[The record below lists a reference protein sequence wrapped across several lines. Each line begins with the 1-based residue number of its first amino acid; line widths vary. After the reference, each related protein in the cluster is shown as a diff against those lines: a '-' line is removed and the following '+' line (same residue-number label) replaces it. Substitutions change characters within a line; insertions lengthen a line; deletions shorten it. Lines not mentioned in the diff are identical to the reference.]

1 MTIEDQDIVYP
12 GDPGLNDPAAFPA
25 RLEALIGGM
34 SVRAFA
40 RKAGVSDTFLR
51 QCLAGRT
58 EPTRTKLLA
67 IAEAG
72 GTTVEWIATGRAEP
86 SDQPAVADRPPID
99 RELLESIIEIAEQVR
114 RREQA
119 RGRPQRTRCTPV
131 PIANRYHAKRST
143 GSSPARCERVRAEVS
158 HARRRGRDVG
168 EWPRYRPR

>member
-1 MTIEDQDIVYP
+1 MTIENHDAIYP
-12 GDPGLNDPAAFPA
+12 GRPELQDPAAFPA

-72 GTTVEWIATGRAEP
+72 GTTVEWIATGRSGSAEQTAP
-86 SDQPAVADRPPID
+86 GEQAPID
-99 RELLESIIEIAEQVR
+99 RDLLESIIEITEQVLADAGGTLAASR
-114 RREQA
+114 KARLICALYDMHAGAGRQSISRETIHRLVA
-119 RGRPQRTRCTPV
+119 
-131 PIANRYHAKRST
+131 ST
-143 GSSPARCERVRAEVS
+143 V
-158 HARRRGRDVG
+158 
-168 EWPRYRPR
+168 

>member
-12 GDPGLNDPAAFPA
+12 GSPGLNDPAAFPA

-72 GTTVEWIATGRAEP
+72 GTTVEWIATGRTEP
-86 SDQPAVADRPPID
+86 SDQPAVAERPPVD
-99 RELLESIIEIAEQVR
+99 RELLESIIEIAEQVLDDAGSR
-114 RREQA
+114 LAAGRKA
-119 RGRPQRTRCTPV
+119 RLISALYEMHAG
-131 PIANRYHAKRST
+131 ANRESISRETIQRLVAST
-143 GSSPARCERVRAEVS
+143 V
-158 HARRRGRDVG
+158 
-168 EWPRYRPR
+168 

>member
-12 GDPGLNDPAAFPA
+12 GSPGLNDPAAFPD

-72 GTTVEWIATGRAEP
+72 GTTVEWIATGRGET
-86 SDQPAVADRPPID
+86 SDQPGIGERPAVDRD
-99 RELLESIIEIAEQVR
+99 LLESIIEIAEQVLEDAGSR
-114 RREQA
+114 LASGRKARLISALYDMHAGADRESISRETIHRLVA
-119 RGRPQRTRCTPV
+119 
-131 PIANRYHAKRST
+131 ST
-143 GSSPARCERVRAEVS
+143 V
-158 HARRRGRDVG
+158 
-168 EWPRYRPR
+168 

>member
-1 MTIEDQDIVYP
+1 MTIEDNEIVYP
-12 GDPGLNDPAAFPA
+12 GNPGLNDPAAFPA

-86 SDQPAVADRPPID
+86 SSQPAPAVADRLPID
-99 RELLESIIEIAEQVR
+99 RELLESIIEIAEQVLEDAGSR
-114 RREQA
+114 LSAGRKA
-119 RGRPQRTRCTPV
+119 RL
-131 PIANRYHAKRST
+131 ISALYEMHA
-143 GSSPARCERVRAEVS
+143 GSSRESISRETIHRLVASTV
-158 HARRRGRDVG
+158 
-168 EWPRYRPR
+168 

>member
-12 GDPGLNDPAAFPA
+12 GSPGLDDPAAFPA
-25 RLEALIGGM
+25 RLEALIGAM

-72 GTTVEWIATGRAEP
+72 GTTVEWVATGRSEPAAHPPVAE
-86 SDQPAVADRPPID
+86 RPPID
-99 RELLESIIEIAEQVR
+99 RELLESIIEIAEQVLDDAGSR
-114 RREQA
+114 LAAGRKARLISALYEMHAGTNRESISRETIHRLVA
-119 RGRPQRTRCTPV
+119 
-131 PIANRYHAKRST
+131 ST
-143 GSSPARCERVRAEVS
+143 V
-158 HARRRGRDVG
+158 
-168 EWPRYRPR
+168 

>member
-12 GDPGLNDPAAFPA
+12 GSPGLNDPAEFPA

-72 GTTVEWIATGRAEP
+72 GTTVEWIATGRSERA
-86 SDQPAVADRPPID
+86 DQSAVPAHPPLD
-99 RELLESIIEIAEQVR
+99 RELLESIIEIAEQVLDDAGSR
-114 RREQA
+114 LAADRKA
-119 RGRPQRTRCTPV
+119 RLISALYEMHDG
-131 PIANRYHAKRST
+131 ANRDSISRTTIQRLVAST
-143 GSSPARCERVRAEVS
+143 V
-158 HARRRGRDVG
+158 
-168 EWPRYRPR
+168 

>member
-1 MTIEDQDIVYP
+1 MTIEDHDIVRS
-12 GDPGLNDPAAFPA
+12 GSPGLNDPAAFPA

-86 SDQPAVADRPPID
+86 SRQPVIEERPSVD
-99 RELLESIIEIAEQVR
+99 RELLESVIEIADQVLDEAGTR
-114 RREQA
+114 LTAGRKARLITALYDMHAGASRESISRETIHRLVA
-119 RGRPQRTRCTPV
+119 
-131 PIANRYHAKRST
+131 ST
-143 GSSPARCERVRAEVS
+143 V
-158 HARRRGRDVG
+158 
-168 EWPRYRPR
+168 

>member
-1 MTIEDQDIVYP
+1 VTIEDQDIVYP
-12 GDPGLNDPAAFPA
+12 GNPGLNDPAAFPA

-72 GTTVEWIATGRAEP
+72 GTTVEWIATGRADGGDP
-86 SDQPAVADRPPID
+86 PAVAERPPLD
-99 RELLESIIEIAEQVR
+99 RELLESIIEVAEQVL
-114 RREQA
+114 EEA
-119 RGRPQRTRCTPV
+119 GTRLA
-131 PIANRYHAKRST
+131 ANRKARLISALYDMHAGTDRDAISRETIHRLVAST
-143 GSSPARCERVRAEVS
+143 V
-158 HARRRGRDVG
+158 
-168 EWPRYRPR
+168 

>member
-12 GDPGLNDPAAFPA
+12 GSPGLNDPAAFPA

-72 GTTVEWIATGRAEP
+72 GTTVEWIATGRTDS
-86 SDQPAVADRPPID
+86 SDQPAIGERPSID
-99 RELLESIIEIAEQVR
+99 RDLLESIIEIAEQVLHDAGTR
-114 RREQA
+114 LAAGHKARLITALYDMHAGADRESISRETIHRLVA
-119 RGRPQRTRCTPV
+119 
-131 PIANRYHAKRST
+131 ST
-143 GSSPARCERVRAEVS
+143 V
-158 HARRRGRDVG
+158 
-168 EWPRYRPR
+168 

>member
-12 GDPGLNDPAAFPA
+12 DSSGLKDPAAFPA
-25 RLEALIGGM
+25 RLEALIGDM

-72 GTTVEWIATGRAEP
+72 GTTVEWIATGRAEANDP
-86 SDQPAVADRPPID
+86 PAIAERSPID
-99 RELLESIIEIAEQVR
+99 RELLESIIEIAEQVLEDAGSR
-114 RREQA
+114 LAAGRKA
-119 RGRPQRTRCTPV
+119 RL
-131 PIANRYHAKRST
+131 ISALYEMHA
-143 GSSPARCERVRAEVS
+143 GSSLESISRETIHRLVASTV
-158 HARRRGRDVG
+158 
-168 EWPRYRPR
+168 

>member
-1 MTIEDQDIVYP
+1 VTIEDQDIVYP
-12 GDPGLNDPAAFPA
+12 GSPGLNDPAAFPD

-72 GTTVEWIATGRAEP
+72 GTTVEWIATGRGET
-86 SDQPAVADRPPID
+86 SDQPGIGERPAVDRD
-99 RELLESIIEIAEQVR
+99 LLESIIEIAEQVLEDAGSR
-114 RREQA
+114 LASGRKARLISALYDMHAGADRESISRETIHRLVA
-119 RGRPQRTRCTPV
+119 
-131 PIANRYHAKRST
+131 ST
-143 GSSPARCERVRAEVS
+143 V
-158 HARRRGRDVG
+158 
-168 EWPRYRPR
+168 

>member
-12 GDPGLNDPAAFPA
+12 GSPELNDPAAFPA

-72 GTTVEWIATGRAEP
+72 GTTVEWIATGRSDSAAQPVVAEHAP
-86 SDQPAVADRPPID
+86 VD
-99 RELLESIIEIAEQVR
+99 RELLESIIEIAEQVLEEAGSR
-114 RREQA
+114 LTAGRKARLISALYEMHAGSRLESISRETI
-119 RGRPQRTRCTPV
+119 QRLV
-131 PIANRYHAKRST
+131 AST
-143 GSSPARCERVRAEVS
+143 V
-158 HARRRGRDVG
+158 
-168 EWPRYRPR
+168 